1 MTLTRTAAEWFTEN
15 RLGLFVHWGIYA
27 IPARHEWVMN
37 REEIDPVDYA
47 KYADFFD
54 PDLYDPR
61 AWARAAKAAG
71 MTYAVITT
79 KHHDGFCMWDTAT
92 SEYKV
97 TNTPYG
103 RDTLREFVDAFRA
116 EGLRIGLYFSLLDW
130 THEHFPIDALHPL
143 RNHPDRETINAGRDM
158 AQYRTVMH
166 EQVREILTGYGD
178 IDILFFDYS
187 YDNREHEGIWGGK
200 GAADWGSSELI
211 PMVHE
216 LQPGIIVNDRAGL
229 PGAFVTPEEYQPSAP
244 MQVDGVDVPWIGC
257 QTMDGSWGYFRE
269 HPRPKSP
276 EIVLDLLID
285 SVAKGGGLLLNVG
298 PTARGELDDLASDV
312 LAGVAGWMTH
322 NRRSIAGAGA
332 TSLVAPPDAR
342 YTRRG
347 DRLYLHLMSWP
358 YAHVHLPGLAGKVR
372 HVQFLHDGAEVR
384 TAVFRP
390 GAAAVHTK
398 QGGQPE
404 GTLTLKLPVARP
416 GDAVPVIEIFLTP
429 EASAELS

>member
-1 MTLTRTAAEWFTEN
+1 MHTDRNATDWFTEN

-37 REEIDPVDYA
+37 REEIDPTEYA
-47 KYADFFD
+47 KYADVFD

-92 SEYKV
+92 SDYKV

-143 RNHPDRETINAGRDM
+143 RNHPDRDAINAGRDM
-158 AQYRTVMH
+158 SVYREVMH
-166 EQVREILTGYGD
+166 EQVREILTGYGE

-200 GAADWGSSELI
+200 GAADWGSDTLI
-211 PMVHE
+211 PMVHA

-244 MQVDGVDVPWIGC
+244 MRVDGVEVPWIGC

-269 HPRPKSP
+269 HPRPKSAA
-276 EIVLDLLID
+276 IVLDLLID

-298 PTARGELDDLASDV
+298 PTARGRLDELASEV
-312 LAGVAGWMTH
+312 LAGMAEWMTF
-322 NRRSIAGAGA
+322 NRRAIDGAGA
-332 TSLVAPPDAR
+332 TSLTAPPDAR

-384 TAVFRP
+384 TAVFAP

-416 GDAVPVIEIFLTP
+416 ADTVPVIEIFLTA
-429 EASAELS
+429 EASAELA